1 MKREIKSSNHIIS
14 LENCSQYA
22 TILWCISIGWSV
34 GIANVLMVITS
45 LLIFI
50 NYLIKRPKIIFKNIY
65 THPIIVVFILLLFSI
80 IWSKDVTSGLLKI
93 KTFLPL
99 LLFPL
104 VLMYWNKVQ
113 PNVILKGIK
122 YLSFS
127 LVFGLIITYFL
138 NIIPTEIAL
147 NIVQK
152 LGNILKPFADSDK
165 YLFGWYV
172 PFMIRINYC
181 NILSYTGIAVLF
193 LYMVEKKSYYLLMSL
208 FFLSSSFVMG
218 ARASMIAVVVII
230 PFIFLLTSK
239 NLFKKSSLPGMII
252 LIVLL
257 IGTLYFIKPNIE
269 SRIKQTKFEIES
281 IQDQTYLEKDFK
293 NFTTLLRLYSWKNA
307 IQVIKLEPIL
317 GQGIGDYKKV
327 FEEQYQQDKLSVP
340 LYYHSQWLYF
350 IGVFGVLGIIIFIIS
365 YLYFGLNFKRSP
377 ALYYLIIFSLYT
389 SIVWIFDTLLL
400 QKIEMMA
407 FALFLSFA
415 TCLKKTETSYI

>member
-1 MKREIKSSNHIIS
+1 
-14 LENCSQYA
+14 L
-22 TILWCISIGWSV
+22 SV
-34 GIANVLMVITS
+34 
-45 LLIFI
+45 
-50 NYLIKRPKIIFKNIY
+50 
-65 THPIIVVFILLLFSI
+65 
-80 IWSKDVTSGLLKI
+80 IWSKDITAGFLKM

-104 VLMYWNKVQ
+104 VLLYWNKVQ
-113 PNVILKGIK
+113 PQIILKGVK

-127 LVFGLIITYFL
+127 LVFGLIITYTL
-138 NIIPTEIAL
+138 NILPTETAL

-152 LGNILKPFADSDK
+152 FGNILKAFPDSDK
-165 YLFGWYV
+165 DLFGWYV

-181 NILSYTGIAVLF
+181 NILSYTGIAIIF
-193 LYMVEKKSYYLLMSL
+193 LYIVERKPYYLLMSL

-218 ARASMIAVVVII
+218 ARASMIAVMVIV
-230 PFIFLLTSK
+230 PFIILLNSK
-239 NLFKKSSLPGMII
+239 NIFQKISLSKIFIFIG
-252 LIVLL
+252 LL
-257 IGTLYFIKPNIE
+257 IGTIYFIKPNIE
-269 SRIKQTKFEIES
+269 NRIKQTKYEIES
-281 IQDQTYLEKDFK
+281 IQDQTFLKKDYQ
-293 NFTTLLRLYSWKNA
+293 NFTTLLRMYSWKNA
-307 IQVIKLEPIL
+307 IQVVKIEPVL

>member
-45 LLIFI
+45 ILIFI
-50 NYLIKRPKIIFKNIY
+50 NFLVKRPTISFKNICS
-65 THPIIVVFILLLFSI
+65 HPIILLFLLLLLSV
-80 IWSKDVTSGLLKI
+80 IWSKDITAGFLKM

-104 VLMYWNKVQ
+104 VLLYWNKVQ
-113 PNVILKGIK
+113 PQIILKGVK

-127 LVFGLIITYFL
+127 LVFGLIITYTL
-138 NIIPTEIAL
+138 NILPTETAL

-152 LGNILKPFADSDK
+152 FGNILKAFPDSDK
-165 YLFGWYV
+165 DLFGWYV

-181 NILSYTGIAVLF
+181 NILSYTGIAIIF
-193 LYMVEKKSYYLLMSL
+193 LYIVERKPYYLLMSL

-218 ARASMIAVVVII
+218 ARASMIAVMVIV
-230 PFIFLLTSK
+230 PFIILLNSK
-239 NLFKKSSLPGMII
+239 NIFQKISLSKIFIFIG
-252 LIVLL
+252 LL
-257 IGTLYFIKPNIE
+257 IGTIYFIKPNIE
-269 SRIKQTKFEIES
+269 NRIKQTKYEIES
-281 IQDQTYLEKDFK
+281 IQDQTFLKKDYQ
-293 NFTTLLRLYSWKNA
+293 NFTTLLRMYSWKNA
-307 IQVIKLEPIL
+307 IQVVKIEPVL